1 MAATTISRATI
12 TDDSGNGTSG
22 TILNAAWV
30 GTAIYDKIDSI
41 FNNAGLTTWEAN
53 VAGVVGV
60 RAANTNTGTS
70 GFAELGAANSSG
82 TLLRLRHFGTGFT
95 TSGANVQDGSTVEG
109 TGAGGLSL
117 FASNAAGVLR
127 FWTNG
132 VQRGSFTVNGHF
144 IVPELAANPAVG
156 DMTANAAVC
165 YYNTNNKL
173 VFAYNNAGTVTY
185 LSIPLNGSST
195 TWTHST
201 TAP

>member
-82 TLLRLRHFGTGFT
+82 TLLRMRHFGTGFT

-109 TGAGGLSL
+109 TGPGGLSL

-132 VQRGSFTVNGHF
+132 VQRGSFTANGHF

-156 DMTANAAVC
+156 DMTANAAMSV
-165 YYNTNNKL
+165 YTTNNKF
-173 VFAYNNAGTVTY
+173 VIAYNNGGTVTY
-185 LSIPLNGSST
+185 LSVPLNGSST

-201 TAP
+201 AAP

>member
-82 TLLRLRHFGTGFT
+82 TLLRMRHFGTGFT
-95 TSGANVQDGSTVEG
+95 TSGANVQSRSAARRPHWTRTCSAARSRPTG
-109 TGAGGLSL
+109 TSSSQNWPPILP
-117 FASNAAGVLR
+117 
-127 FWTNG
+127 W
-132 VQRGSFTVNGHF
+132 
-144 IVPELAANPAVG
+144 
-156 DMTANAAVC
+156 
-165 YYNTNNKL
+165 
-173 VFAYNNAGTVTY
+173 VT
-185 LSIPLNGSST
+185 
-195 TWTHST
+195 
-201 TAP
+201 